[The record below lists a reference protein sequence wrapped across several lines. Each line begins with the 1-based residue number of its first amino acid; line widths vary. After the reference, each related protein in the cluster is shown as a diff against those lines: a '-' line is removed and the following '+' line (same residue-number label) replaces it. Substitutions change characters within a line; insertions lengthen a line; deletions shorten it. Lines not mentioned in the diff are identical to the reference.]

1 MLDSARLWFT
11 APTRIQLAAIDGHLS
26 RVESKIIQL
35 SRDLADARAEI
46 KGLRPDPV
54 TTIHKKGQINIGVM
68 DWDHVQVLNAQA
80 FESDKNRREAERFME
95 DSNDLEK

>member
-1 MLDSARLWFT
+1 MIDSARLWFT
-11 APTRIQLAAIDGHLS
+11 APTRIQLAAIAGHLS

-46 KGLRPDPV
+46 KDLRPDPV
-54 TTIHKKGQINIGVM
+54 TTTHKGQINIGVM
-68 DWDHVQVLNAQA
+68 DWDQVQALNAQA